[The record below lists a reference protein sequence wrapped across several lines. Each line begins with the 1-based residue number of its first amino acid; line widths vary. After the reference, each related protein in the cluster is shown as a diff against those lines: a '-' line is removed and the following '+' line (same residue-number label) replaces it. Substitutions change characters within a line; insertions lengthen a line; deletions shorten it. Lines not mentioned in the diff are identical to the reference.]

1 MGEGEG
7 KEGNAS
13 ASPLFYLRH
22 FSRGLWL
29 LFLVPCFNRAETL
42 ATQAIPS
49 IKLLTEFT
57 AIARISRWLELFFV
71 SFQSSSNRGFTLIL
85 SEIWQ

>member
-1 MGEGEG
+1 MKEGEGEG

-13 ASPLFYLRH
+13 ALPLFYL
-22 FSRGLWL
+22 S
-29 LFLVPCFNRAETL
+29 AETL
-42 ATQAIPS
+42 ATQAIPW

-71 SFQSSSNRGFTLIL
+71 SLQSSSNRGLL
-85 SEIWQ
+85 

>member
-1 MGEGEG
+1 MKEGEGEG

-13 ASPLFYLRH
+13 APPALLLAPFFARSLTLV
-22 FSRGLWL
+22 SRSL
-29 LFLVPCFNRAETL
+29 LLNRAETL

-57 AIARISRWLELFFV
+57 AIARISR
-71 SFQSSSNRGFTLIL
+71 
-85 SEIWQ
+85 